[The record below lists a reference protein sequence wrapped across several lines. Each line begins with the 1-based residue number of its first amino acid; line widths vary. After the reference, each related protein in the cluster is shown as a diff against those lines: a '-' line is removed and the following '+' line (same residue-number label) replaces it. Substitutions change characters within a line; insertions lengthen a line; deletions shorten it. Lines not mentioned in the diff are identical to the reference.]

1 MAIAERQASVVRAL
15 CQASE
20 VMDRDS
26 VRVLDTVLS
35 IAIVA
40 ADVANY
46 CDHVEHNEIA
56 DLQSVRRAG
65 STLRVVGVT
74 ICEAD
79 SVDPVEAYANRLEM
93 IESRNVVWHPDS
105 FDGPSAARAAQT
117 WRALQLVQAAHDRA
131 YHSDV
136 LGLAKLEQL
145 RHYALHL
152 AKLAGATAAV
162 YRGELE
168 PQDWLSRRVPDMI
181 LFGIKLSTVSG
192 ERLLEEPVLAC
203 ASQRRVAAPA
213 EFTMSHH

>member
-1 MAIAERQASVVRAL
+1 MALDEQRGSLVRAL

-20 VMDRDS
+20 AMDRDS
-26 VRVLDTVLS
+26 VPMLDTVLA
-35 IAIVA
+35 IAIA
-40 ADVANY
+40 ASDVANY
-46 CDHVEHNEIA
+46 CDHVEHNETA
-56 DLQSVRRAG
+56 DIQTVRHAG
-65 STLRVVGVT
+65 STLRTIGVT
-74 ICEAD
+74 ICEVD
-79 SVDPVEAYANRLEM
+79 SVDPVESYASRLEM
-93 IESRNVVWHPDS
+93 IESRNVLWHADS
-105 FDGPSAARAAQT
+105 FDGPGAARAAQT

-162 YRGELE
+162 YRGEIE

-192 ERLLEEPVLAC
+192 ERLSEDSVSAC
-203 ASQRRVAAPA
+203 PSQGLIADSRQFMMYHR
-213 EFTMSHH
+213 